1 MRADA
6 RGEAFFGHHAVDGLA
21 LLGQVDDD
29 HADVT
34 APGAAGAGPL
44 AGVAAD
50 VRDRVD
56 PVGEDER
63 QRLGIGLVG
72 IMVVEFEPA
81 LLRAAR
87 QLLDAGIDR
96 RPGAEDLEACGTGLP
111 EGVGEASEALV
122 ADVAREAEVDAHV
135 QVVDEEDARVRERE
149 PAFIRPLRHAESH
162 GDLKERPGGVVAAG
176 RLSQSASSVRPSE
189 PASSS
194 APHHSKV
201 RHGAERLEDEGRDG
215 KTMGLVEGFKG
226 RRATGLLMD
235 SFIEIRNSARE
246 PLSSD
251 RGGSAVLLSKFG

>member
-1 MRADA
+1 MRGDA
-6 RGEAFFGHHAVDGLA
+6 GGEAFFGHHAIDGLA
-21 LLGQVDDD
+21 LLGQVDDG

-96 RPGAEDLEACGTGLP
+96 RPVAEDLEACGTGLP

-176 RLSQSASSVRPSE
+176 RLFTE
-189 PASSS
+189 CL
-194 APHHSKV
+194 K
-201 RHGAERLEDEGRDG
+201 
-215 KTMGLVEGFKG
+215 
-226 RRATGLLMD
+226 
-235 SFIEIRNSARE
+235 RE
-246 PLSSD
+246 
-251 RGGSAVLLSKFG
+251 AF